1 MSEDVVTGLARF
13 SYLQVISRSSTIK
26 HASEAVDV
34 RAFGREVGARYVIEG
49 SLRQAGS
56 VLRIAVR
63 LVDAT
68 TGAHLWAET
77 YNRPFEADRIFEIQD
92 EVVPRIVSTVADMNG
107 VLPHTMSEALRARD
121 PRQLSPYEA
130 VVRGLGYYA
139 RITVEEHAAVRDAL
153 ERAVPEAPDN
163 ADAWALLAEA
173 YAEEHKHGFNVRP
186 DPLGRSLE
194 AARRAVA
201 AAPQN
206 HLAQHSLAQ
215 ALFFRR
221 ELQAFR
227 PVADRAVAL
236 NPMDGFTTAF
246 LGILIA
252 YAGDWDHGLAL
263 AERAMGLNPHYPGWY
278 RLGSFFGAYRK
289 KDYRA
294 ALDIALKV
302 NMPSYYYTHASIA
315 AAYGQLG
322 EREAA
327 QGALRELL
335 ALKPDFAAVA
345 REDYAK
351 WFGPGEL
358 VEHILDGLRKAGLE
372 TPELA
377 AAAAPAVPATGTAT
391 VASPSVA
398 VLPFANLS
406 ADKEQEYFSDGLA
419 DEVITL
425 LSQVA
430 GLKVIARTSSFAF
443 RGKDD
448 DVRRIAAALDV
459 THVLEGSVRRAGTRV
474 RVATQLVAAADG
486 RQVWSERYDREL
498 RDIFAVQD
506 EIAAAIAGALRL
518 TFSTHGAPQ
527 RYTPALPAYEAY
539 LKGKHHQARVT
550 PDALEEAK
558 RSFESAIALDP
569 RLGLA
574 HVGVA
579 AYWVV
584 QMFFGSCRAHDA
596 VPAAR
601 AAAGRALEI
610 DPSIPEAHAL
620 LGYLAAL
627 YGLDWT
633 AAARHFEMPATRQ
646 VGLPGIVRPMWATVF
661 FLQERADEAVRLAE
675 RAVEED
681 PLEVWP
687 RMNLHAYLQAA
698 GRDREAYE
706 QVRKVLAIDP
716 DLVVARVSVAHFHA
730 AWGERAEA
738 VAAAREAYRV
748 GPWYPDSVATLAATL
763 RLSGEEE
770 EARAL
775 VERLGS
781 GEGVGD
787 CRARA
792 VYHILCGEIDAGADW
807 TEKAIAERDPGM
819 MFYLRFTFFRPLRT
833 SSRWGR
839 IARMLNLPAAAS
851 SPGGDRP

>member
-1 MSEDVVTGLARF
+1 
-13 SYLQVISRSSTIK
+13 
-26 HASEAVDV
+26 
-34 RAFGREVGARYVIEG
+34 
-49 SLRQAGS
+49 
-56 VLRIAVR
+56 
-63 LVDAT
+63 
-68 TGAHLWAET
+68 
-77 YNRPFEADRIFEIQD
+77 
-92 EVVPRIVSTVADMNG
+92 MNG
-107 VLPHTMSEALRARD
+107 ILPHTMSEALRSRD
-121 PRQLSPYEA
+121 PRQLGPYEA
-130 VVRGLGYYA
+130 VVRGLGYYE

-153 ERAVPEAPDN
+153 ERAVEKAPDN
-163 ADAWALLAEA
+163 ADAWALLAMV
-173 YAEEHKHGFNVRP
+173 YAEEYKHGFNARP
-186 DPLGRSLE
+186 DPLGRALE
-194 AARRAVA
+194 AARRAA
-201 AAPQN
+201 AATPSS

-221 ELQAFR
+221 EFQAFR
-227 PVADRAVAL
+227 PAADRAVAL
-236 NPMDGFTTAF
+236 NPMDGCTTAF
-246 LGILIA
+246 MGILMA
-252 YAGDWDHGLAL
+252 YAGDWEHGLAL
-263 AERAMGLNPHYPGWY
+263 AERAMDLNPHYPGWY
-278 RLGSFFGAYRK
+278 RLGSFFGVYRK

-294 ALDIALKV
+294 ALEIALKL
-302 NMPSYYYTHASIA
+302 NMPSYYYTHAAIA

-335 ALKPDFAAVA
+335 SLKPDFAAVA
-345 REDYAK
+345 RDDYAK
-351 WFGPGEL
+351 WFGPGEH
-358 VEHILDGLRKAGLE
+358 VEHVLDGLRKAGLDVPEADGE
-372 TPELA
+372 TAL
-377 AAAAPAVPATGTAT
+377 
-391 VASPSVA
+391 VASARSMTTGAGPSVA

-419 DEVITL
+419 EEVITL

-443 RGKDD
+443 RGKND

-459 THVLEGSVRRAGTRV
+459 THVLEGSVRRSGTRI
-474 RVATQLVAAADG
+474 RVTTQLVAAADG

-498 RDIFAVQD
+498 SDIFAVQD

-518 TFSTHGAPQ
+518 TFSTRGAQP

-569 RLGLA
+569 RFGLA
-574 HVGVA
+574 YVGIA
-579 AYWVV
+579 GYWVV
-584 QMFFGSCRAHDA
+584 QMFFGNCRAHDA

-601 AAAGRALEI
+601 AAAGRALEV
-610 DPSIPEAHAL
+610 DPSLPDTHAL
-620 LGYLAAL
+620 LGYLSAL
-627 YGLDWT
+627 YDLDWT

-646 VGLPGIVRPMWATVF
+646 VGLPGIVRPMWASVF
-661 FLQERADEAVRLAE
+661 FLQEQADEAVRLAE

-698 GRDREAYE
+698 GRDREAYA
-706 QVRKVLAIDP
+706 QVRKVLEIDP

-748 GPWYPDSVATLAATL
+748 GPWYPDSVATLAALL
-763 RLSGEEE
+763 RLSGEDEQ

-775 VERLGS
+775 SERLGS

-787 CRARA
+787 SRARA
-792 VYHILCGEIDAGADW
+792 VYHLLCGEIDAGANW

-819 MFYLRFTFFRPLRT
+819 MFYLRFTFCRPLRA
-833 SSRWGR
+833 SHRWPR
-839 IARMLNLPAAAS
+839 IAHILNIAAS
-851 SPGGDRP
+851 PS